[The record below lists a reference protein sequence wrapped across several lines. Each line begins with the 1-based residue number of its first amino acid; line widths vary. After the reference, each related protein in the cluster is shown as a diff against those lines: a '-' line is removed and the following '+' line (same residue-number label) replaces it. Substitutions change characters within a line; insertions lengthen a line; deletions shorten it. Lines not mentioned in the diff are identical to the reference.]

1 MAIRVTLSYS
11 GHVVQNLASSTGLR
25 AGNCRVFQEFWV
37 RSCIFGSTHNPEL
50 KSSGSAR
57 NYRSDSRRFK
67 PGGSVEKA
75 TAMYSTLT
83 GERVGESPKNPM
95 ILGLMSM
102 LKSMGDSSVISTGIS
117 GVSSFKA
124 TSIIPFLQ
132 GSKWLPGYDVRSVSD
147 DVDKG
152 GTTVCY
158 DYYDKSGNDQFYE
171 NDFEKSWVS
180 RLLSTYSED
189 AKALFTALTV
199 SVLFKSFLAEP
210 KSIPSSSM
218 CPTLEVGDRILA
230 EKVSYIFRKPE
241 VSDIVIFKA
250 PQILQDFGVSSDEVF
265 IKRVVATSGDVV
277 EVQKGKLVVNG
288 VAQDED
294 FVLEPI
300 AYDME
305 PLLVPEGYVYVM
317 GDNRNNSCDSHNWGP
332 LPIENIVGRS
342 LFKYWPPSKGSAMVD
357 ELRVGKIN
365 LGIS

>member
-1 MAIRVTLSYS
+1 
-11 GHVVQNLASSTGLR
+11 
-25 AGNCRVFQEFWV
+25 
-37 RSCIFGSTHNPEL
+37 
-50 KSSGSAR
+50 
-57 NYRSDSRRFK
+57 
-67 PGGSVEKA
+67 
-75 TAMYSTLT
+75 MYSTLA

-95 ILGLMSM
+95 VLGLMSM
-102 LKSMGDSSVISTGIS
+102 LKSMADSSVISTGTF

-132 GSKWLPGYDVRSVSD
+132 GSKWLPGYDIRSRVSD

-158 DYYDKSGNDQFYE
+158 DYDLCGSKQFYE
-171 NDFEKSWVS
+171 NDFEKSSWVS

-230 EKVSYIFRKPE
+230 EKVSYFFRKPE
-241 VSDIVIFKA
+241 VSDIVIFRA
-250 PQILQDFGVSSDEVF
+250 PQILQEFGVSSNEVF

-277 EVQKGKLVVNG
+277 AVQKGKLVVNG
-288 VAQDED
+288 VVQDED

-300 AYDME
+300 AYEMD

-317 GDNRNNSCDSHNWGP
+317 GDNRNNSCDSHDWGP

-342 LFKYWPPSKGSAMVD
+342 LFKYWPPSKGSGMVD
-357 ELRVGKIN
+357 ESHARKIN